1 MTYRALPKANIK
13 ADLLKYTSQTSV
25 SVGTIF
31 ALNDTIKNTTAT
43 IDSNGYLV
51 LHNNSSW
58 RVEVNAM
65 CQYSTTNSSYYAEFY
80 WYDGSQNLGTKGR
93 TSNITLTEIGRS
105 SACLLLPSSSISGT
119 VTVYPRISSVAGGP
133 AYDGTWTVP
142 PHVRIL
148 EIPN

>member
-65 CQYSTTNSSYYAEFY
+65 CQ
-80 WYDGSQNLGTKGR
+80 
-93 TSNITLTEIGRS
+93 
-105 SACLLLPSSSISGT
+105 
-119 VTVYPRISSVAGGP
+119 
-133 AYDGTWTVP
+133 
-142 PHVRIL
+142 
-148 EIPN
+148 

>member
-13 ADLLKYTSQTSV
+13 ADILRYTSKSSV

-31 ALNDTIKNTTAT
+31 DINDTIRNTTAT

-65 CQYSTTNSSYYAEFY
+65 CQYSVANNTYYAEFY

-93 TSNITLTEIGRS
+93 ASNIALTEVGRT
-105 SACLLLPSSSISGT
+105 SACLLLPSSSISNT
-119 VTVYPRISSVAGGP
+119 ITIYPRISSIAGSP
-133 AYDGTWTVP
+133 LYDGTWTVP
-142 PHVRIL
+142 PHARIL